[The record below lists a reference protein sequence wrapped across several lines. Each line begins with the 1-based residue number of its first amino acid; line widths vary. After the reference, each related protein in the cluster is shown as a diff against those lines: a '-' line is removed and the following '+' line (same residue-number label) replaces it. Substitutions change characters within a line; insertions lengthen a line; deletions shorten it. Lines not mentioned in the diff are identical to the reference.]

1 MLKLTERPKTPGIK
15 SKKIWLSLKKGI
27 SCFQVILLLIWIKQ
41 TLILF
46 KLQRNGNGNELLN
59 IKDSF
64 AKCLQLQM
72 SFHKGMHL
80 QKYTKVCAS
89 SRLVS
94 QVSHTIAE
102 QNIKEK
108 YLYVNP
114 NQNVDTT
121 CNSKLNFT
129 QHKDLFINR
138 VQKKL
143 VKVERWITYVM

>member
-1 MLKLTERPKTPGIK
+1 M
-15 SKKIWLSLKKGI
+15 
-27 SCFQVILLLIWIKQ
+27 F
-41 TLILF
+41 
-46 KLQRNGNGNELLN
+46 
-59 IKDSF
+59 
-64 AKCLQLQM
+64 QLQM

-129 QHKDLFINR
+129 QHKDLFIKW

-143 VKVERWITYVM
+143 VKVER

>member
-1 MLKLTERPKTPGIK
+1 MEIRAVLIEISMLCWNLPSGPKHRGSRQKKYGWTKTPG
-15 SKKIWLSLKKGI
+15 SSQKKIWLSLKKGI
-27 SCFQVILLLIWIKQ
+27 SCFQVILVLIWIKQ

-46 KLQRNGNGNELLN
+46 KLQRNGNGNELFN

-64 AKCLQLQM
+64 TECLQLQM

-89 SRLVS
+89 SRMVS

-108 YLYVNP
+108 YLI
-114 NQNVDTT
+114 
-121 CNSKLNFT
+121 C
-129 QHKDLFINR
+129 
-138 VQKKL
+138 
-143 VKVERWITYVM
+143 